1 MVLHVVWSRILVP
14 TAKCSAHDFQV
25 VSRATVSPG
34 MWAVTFCRRQ
44 PDMVESRHLPML
56 GGLGRG

>member
-1 MVLHVVWSRILVP
+1 MVLCIVWSRILVP

-25 VSRATVSPG
+25 ISRATESPG
-34 MWAVTFCRRQ
+34 MGAVTCRRQ